1 MSRRGPCAVATQP
14 YELSI
19 AELSNLM
26 AGGALSAAE
35 LMQSVIA
42 RTKAVEGRV
51 HAFNSYDEADALA
64 QARASDERRAGL
76 RRLGRAAS
84 GPLEG
89 IPVGIKDVISVAGQP
104 LTASSRMLANFVSPY
119 DATVTARLREVGA
132 ICWGR
137 LNLDEFAMGSSTE
150 NSAFGP
156 TSNPWDLERV
166 PGGSSG
172 GSAAAVAAG
181 EAVATLGSDTGGSIR
196 QPAALCSVVGL
207 KPTYGRVSRYGLIAF
222 ASSLD
227 QIGPFARS
235 VRDAAVL
242 LQAIAGHDPRDST
255 SVALEVPDY
264 ARGIDELARSGRAWR
279 LGIPREYFGEGLDPE
294 VGAAVER
301 AIEEY
306 RRMGCEIR
314 EVSLP
319 HTKYAIGAYYIIA
332 TAECSSNL
340 ARFDGVRYGHRSAR
354 ATDAVD
360 LYFKTRAEGF
370 GPEVKRRII
379 LGTYVLSSGYYDA
392 YYLRAQKVRT
402 LIRRDFL
409 EAYKQVDAIITPT
422 SPTPAFRKGEK
433 AANPLAMYLNDIYT
447 IGVNLAGLPGIS
459 VPCGFTRG
467 GLPIGLQVIGQP
479 FKETELLA
487 VAAAYEERT
496 DWRSRRPSL

>member
-1 MSRRGPCAVATQP
+1 MKNELFHGTISGLSRLMDSG
-14 YELSI
+14 ELS
-19 AELSNLM
+19 AV
-26 AGGALSAAE
+26 E
-35 LMQSVIA
+35 LMQAVIA
-42 RTKAVEGRV
+42 RTKSVDGRV
-51 HAFNSYDEADALA
+51 RAFNSFDEEDALA
-64 QARASDERRAGL
+64 QARASDQFR
-76 RRLGRAAS
+76 S
-84 GPLEG
+84 GARGEKARPLEG
-89 IPVGIKDVISVAGQP
+89 IPIGLKDVISVAGQP
-104 LTASSRMLANFVSPY
+104 LTASSRMLEGFVSPY
-119 DATVTARLREVGA
+119 DATVTQRLKAAGA

-150 NSAFGP
+150 NSAFGT

-181 EAVATLGSDTGGSIR
+181 EAIATLGSDTGGSIR

-235 VRDAAVL
+235 VEDAATVL
-242 LQAIAGHDPRDST
+242 GVISGHDRRDST
-255 SVALEVPDY
+255 SVNLEVPDY
-264 ARGIDELARSGRAWR
+264 GRAIAELRKSGRRWR
-279 LGIPREYFGEGLDPE
+279 LGIPKEYFSDGLDPE
-294 VGAAVER
+294 VGAAVQA
-301 AIEEY
+301 AIDEY
-306 RRMGCEIR
+306 RRLGCEIR

-319 HTKYAIGAYYIIA
+319 HTKYAVGAYYIIA

-340 ARFDGVRYGHRSAR
+340 ARYDGVRYGHRSR
-354 ATDAVD
+354 DAVD
-360 LYFKTRAEGF
+360 ALDIYFRSRAEGF
-370 GPEVKRRII
+370 GAEVKRRII

-409 EAYKQVDAIITPT
+409 DAYRQVDAIVTPT
-422 SPTPAFRKGEK
+422 APTPAFRKGEK

-459 VPCGFTRG
+459 VPCGFTRA

-479 FKETELLA
+479 FKEAELLA
-487 VAAAYEERT
+487 VAGAYEERN
-496 DWRSRRPSL
+496 DWRSRHPQL